1 MSEWNWSAEKE
12 RAGNDIRDIKHAD
25 LRDMLYEER
34 HEHYLLEKELEKT
47 RAELDALKAAHAWI
61 NTSERMPDAADGSC
75 CDVLAI
81 IDGTAIVL
89 SYTPDDSVHPWA
101 DEFSNIY
108 RADEVTHWQPLPEP
122 PK

>member
-1 MSEWNWSAEKE
+1 MSEWNWSSERRTAIGDVANQSLEYVAE
-12 RAGNDIRDIKHAD
+12 R
-25 LRDMLYEER
+25 
-34 HEHYLLEKELEKT
+34 LLESRK
-47 RAELDALKAAHAWI
+47 RAFEAEREAQQLQSEIDALKAAHAWI
-61 NTSERMPDAADGSC
+61 KTSERMPDSAEGSC

-89 SYTPDDSVHPWA
+89 NYTPDDAVHPWA

>member
-1 MSEWNWSAEKE
+1 MSDMNNWADKMEQDLAHANE
-12 RAGNDIRDIKHAD
+12 RARDA
-25 LRDMLYEER
+25 
-34 HEHYLLEKELEKT
+34 EHKAQALQT
-47 RAELDALKAAHAWI
+47 ELDALKAAHAWI
-61 NTSERMPDAADGSC
+61 KTSERMPDAANGSC

-89 SYTPDDSVHPWA
+89 NYTPDDAVHPWA

-108 RADEVTHWQPLPEP
+108 RADEVTHWQPMPEP